1 MLRSKK
7 YKFIFIHIPK
17 SAGSSIYFA
26 LKPFSDP
33 FALKFI
39 SSPLKKIG
47 KPINLGPEPLDA
59 HSTAQEIQS
68 ILGLDF
74 ENYFKFVFIRNP
86 WERVCSDYYYIR
98 KNNSHPAHLKTV
110 NTKDLNEFIS
120 KGIYVLRPQCDF
132 IFDDSNNQLV
142 DFIGRYENL
151 EEDFNHILE
160 KLKINVQLKRINS
173 NYYRNYKEILNK
185 ESIELIY
192 ERYKKDIS
200 IFKYNF

>member
-33 FALKFI
+33 VALKFI

-47 KPINLGPEPLDA
+47 NPINLGPEPLDS
-59 HSTAQEIQS
+59 HSTAKEIQS

-74 ENYFKFVFIRNP
+74 FNYFKFVFVRNP

-98 KNNSHPAHLKTV
+98 NNKTHPAHAKTV

-160 KLKINVQLKRINS
+160 KLKINVQLKRFNS
-173 NYYRNYKEILNK
+173 NYYMSHKEILNK

>member
-47 KPINLGPEPLDA
+47 YPINLGPEPLDA
-59 HSTAQEIQS
+59 HSTAKEIQS

-74 ENYFKFVFIRNP
+74 DNYFKFVFVRNP

-98 KNNSHPAHLKTV
+98 NNKSHPAHVKTV
-110 NTKDLNEFIS
+110 NAKDLNEFIS

-160 KLKINVQLKRINS
+160 KLQINVQLKRFNS
-173 NYYRNYKEILNK
+173 NYYRSHKEILNK

-192 ERYKKDIS
+192 ERYKEDIS

>member
-47 KPINLGPEPLDA
+47 NPINLGPEPLDA

-74 ENYFKFVFIRNP
+74 ENYFKFVFVRNP

-98 KNNSHPAHLKTV
+98 NNKSHPAHVKTV
-110 NTKDLNEFIS
+110 NAKDLNEFIS

-151 EEDFNHILE
+151 EQDFNYILE
-160 KLKINVQLKRINS
+160 KLKINVQLKRFNS
-173 NYYRNYKEILNK
+173 NYYRSHKEILNK

-192 ERYKKDIS
+192 ERYKEDIS